1 MRNCSL
7 NFFLRAGAL
16 VGIVYFLTR
25 GLDQDAACFI
35 NGAAAGIYIVLMLTG
50 LYARSHTDNPYPLR
64 AWKRR
69 LWARLQR

>member
-1 MRNCSL
+1 MRNCST

-16 VGIVYFLTR
+16 VGIVFFLTR
-25 GLDQDAACFI
+25 GLDQAPACFI
-35 NGAAAGIYIVLMLTG
+35 NGAAAGIYLVLMLTG

-69 LWARLQR
+69 LWARLQG